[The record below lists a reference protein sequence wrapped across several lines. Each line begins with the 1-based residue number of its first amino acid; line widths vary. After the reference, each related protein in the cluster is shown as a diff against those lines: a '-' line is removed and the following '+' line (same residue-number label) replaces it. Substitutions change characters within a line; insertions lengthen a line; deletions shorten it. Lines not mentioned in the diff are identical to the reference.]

1 MHVEI
6 MFLNEG
12 LILWTL
18 KTFILVDPDDH
29 FNGDDD
35 QCLRFLSFDK
45 KCSRACLAY
54 LT

>member
-35 QCLRFLSFDK
+35 FKAANGGLLQTNGR
-45 KCSRACLAY
+45 
-54 LT
+54 